1 MDKLVFCHLKRDVI
15 FKIKWSAEATVFEN
29 RLKSLIFM
37 PFGKSASLGFHVNFY
52 QVIFKYF
59 ETLKAEFFQVSKA
72 TSKAVSASKKELLP
86 MGEHEYDPGVQ
97 LR

>member
-1 MDKLVFCHLKRDVI
+1 MLFLR
-15 FKIKWSAEATVFEN
+15 SNGQQSTVFEN

-37 PFGKSASLGFHVNFY
+37 PFGNSTYLGFHVNFY

-59 ETLKAEFFQVSKA
+59 ETLKVEFFQVSKA

>member
-1 MDKLVFCHLKRDVI
+1 MLFLR
-15 FKIKWSAEATVFEN
+15 SNGQQSTVFEK
-29 RLKSLIFM
+29 RMKSLIFM
-37 PFGKSASLGFHVNFY
+37 PFGNSTYLGFDVNFY

-59 ETLKAEFFQVSKA
+59 ETLKVEFFQVSKA